1 MLKVGLTGG
10 IGSGKTTV
18 ARFFE
23 VLGVDVY
30 YADQRAKFLMNSKPE
45 LMKLLIENVG
55 DIYDDGILNKKKLAT
70 IIFSDTQKLE
80 IVNSIVHPFVFRDF
94 ENWTKQRKYK
104 KIVVQE
110 AAILFESGA
119 YKMMDKIITVYAPQ
133 NIRIER
139 VIKRDNVMKKDVWDR
154 MKKQMSDDE
163 KIKLSDFIVKNYN
176 DFMIIPQVLNIY
188 KKIAGSL

>member
-70 IIFSDTQKLE
+70 IIFSNKQKLE